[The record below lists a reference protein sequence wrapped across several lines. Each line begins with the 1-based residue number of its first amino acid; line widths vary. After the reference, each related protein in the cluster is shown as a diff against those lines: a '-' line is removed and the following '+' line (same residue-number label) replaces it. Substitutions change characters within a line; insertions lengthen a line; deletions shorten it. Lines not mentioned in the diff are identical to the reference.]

1 MKGADTMKKIISLIL
16 IITLFAILPGCGK
29 KEPQEV
35 STTGLT
41 GEIKYLTQRT
51 DIVNTTLNDFVKKFE
66 AKYPG
71 TKVTLEAVK
80 DYKKIVSTRLA
91 AGEIADVFHNTGQ
104 IKAEDFP
111 KFYEPLDDLGFNG
124 KIRFQEDYSEGGK
137 LYALPASANVT
148 GLVYNKATWKKAGIE
163 KTPQTLDEL
172 FEVCEKLKAA
182 GVVPTSPLAKEQ
194 WPADMW
200 SYKSAP
206 LFSGD
211 GDYYSDMVSKKRP
224 FVSEAPIVGGVNIL
238 KALQDKGYFE
248 KDLMSTTWDDFKK
261 GLATGRFGFIL
272 MENWLIPQIIE
283 NGANPEDVGFCALPI
298 NNSGNVTTLSRP
310 DIQVVINK
318 DSKNMALAKE
328 FVKFMMTDGYE
339 DWLKMGGTFPT
350 VDGVDMNFN
359 PQLDEFLK
367 SGIEIVWG
375 KNESDDFKTMIN
387 KAQIKW
393 PEFTLNCIAGDIN
406 TALEK
411 YNDAWEKA
419 KAELGL

>member
-1 MKGADTMKKIISLIL
+1 MKKIISIVLIVTTFFVL
-16 IITLFAILPGCGK
+16 LSGCGK
-29 KEPQEV
+29 KEEPV
-35 STTGLT
+35 SEDGGLT

-51 DIVNTTLNDFVKKFE
+51 DIVNTTLNDFAKKFE

-80 DYKKIVSTRLA
+80 DYKKIVATRLA

-104 IKAEDFP
+104 IKAEDFSE
-111 KFYEPLDDLGFNG
+111 FYAPLDDLGFNG

-148 GLVYNKATWKKAGIE
+148 GLIYNKSTWEKAGIE
-163 KTPQTLDEL
+163 GTPKTLDEL
-172 FEVCEKLKAA
+172 YEICEKLKAA

-206 LFSGD
+206 LFCGN
-211 GDYYSDMVSKKRP
+211 GDYYTDMVNEKRP
-224 FVSEAPIVGGVNIL
+224 FTTEAAIMGGVNIL
-238 KALQDKGYFE
+238 RILQEKGNFE

-283 NGANPEDVGFCALPI
+283 NGADADDVGFCALPI
-298 NNSGNVTTLSRP
+298 DNSGKMTTLSRP
-310 DIQVVINK
+310 DVQVVINK
-318 DSKNMALAKE
+318 DSKNMELAKE
-328 FVKFMMTDGYE
+328 FVKFIMTDGYE

-350 VDGVDMNFN
+350 IDGVDMNFN
-359 PQLDEFLK
+359 PQLDEFLN
-367 SGIEIVWG
+367 SGVEIVWG

-393 PEFTLNCIAGDIN
+393 PEFTLNCISGDVN
-406 TALEK
+406 QSLDK
-411 YNDAWEKA
+411 YNEAWEKA
-419 KAELGL
+419 KEELGL